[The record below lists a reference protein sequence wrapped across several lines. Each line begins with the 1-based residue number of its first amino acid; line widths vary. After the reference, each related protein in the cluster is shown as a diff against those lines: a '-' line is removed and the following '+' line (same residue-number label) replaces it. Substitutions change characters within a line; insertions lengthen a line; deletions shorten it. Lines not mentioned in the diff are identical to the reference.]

1 MHASYSPQGE
11 DAPNHVE
18 DDDRPIRRLAHR
30 REMHL
35 LDALFVI
42 RRKKWLLITCVS
54 CGLLFAVLLTWVA
67 ERRYSS
73 TVTIQ
78 IHKEGG
84 SALSLDDLSGV
95 GAQIGVGDELSVDL
109 LTDEMVIAND
119 DIAIK
124 VIEDLSLA
132 EREPFVTI
140 PHTAVLNGA
149 GASAWEQDLQFR
161 DSVIRLFESRLR
173 VSMVKGTRLI
183 NVTYTDKDPQQ
194 AAAVANAVVDAYLY
208 ETTQQ
213 RYDAT
218 AFSRKCPS
226 MKSTLA

>member
-1 MHASYSPQGE
+1 
-11 DAPNHVE
+11 
-18 DDDRPIRRLAHR
+18 
-30 REMHL
+30 MHL
-35 LDALFVI
+35 VDALFVI

-140 PHTAVLNGA
+140 PHTAVLKGA
-149 GASAWEQDLQFR
+149 DASAWEQDLQFR

-173 VSMVKGTRLI
+173 VSTGGCG
-183 NVTYTDKDPQQ
+183 
-194 AAAVANAVVDAYLY
+194 
-208 ETTQQ
+208 
-213 RYDAT
+213 
-218 AFSRKCPS
+218 SKCGGGC
-226 MKSTLA
+226 LLV